1 MGKIDEYRE
10 DLAQLKRIIA
20 DLDMAGQEVR
30 PELREQIRKME
41 LRLAQWEKEK

>member
-1 MGKIDEYRE
+1 MGKIEEYKE
-10 DLAQLKRIIA
+10 DLAQLKRIVA
-20 DLDMAGQEVR
+20 DLDKIGQDVL